1 MRWLT
6 AGESHGPQ
14 LTAILEGCPAGLDL
28 SRAAIDLQLAR
39 RQRGYGRGP
48 RQLIEQDR
56 VRILG
61 GVRHGRTTGAPIA
74 LEIANLD
81 AENWADVMAVD
92 APGVEPQAPE
102 TADPAVEAANDPSGG
117 GPSGSGSAEGGRA
130 EGAAPA
136 AAHDGERSAIVDVPR
151 PGHADLGGAL
161 LYDLDD
167 IRDVIERSSARE
179 TAARVACGAVARA
192 LLESVG
198 CRVGSHVVAIGGVEA
213 EATLGLA
220 DLERVDADDVRC
232 LDAAAADR
240 MRAAIDAAAAQGDT
254 LGGVF
259 EVCAFGYPFGVGSYV
274 QGDRRLGAR
283 LAAAVMSIN
292 AIKGVEIGVG
302 FAAAA
307 RRGSEV
313 QDPIVW
319 DEETGYGRGSNHAGG
334 IDGGISTGETVV
346 VRAAMKPIA
355 TLRAP
360 LPTVTLGSHVRVES
374 RYERSDTC
382 AVPAASLVGEAMVA
396 LTLADGLLERFGGA
410 TVGDLAVA
418 VAAFD
423 ERLRRR

>member
-1 MRWLT
+1 MGRLRWLT

-14 LTAILEGCPAGLDL
+14 LTAILEGCPAGLEL
-28 SRAAIDLQLAR
+28 SRAAIDHQLAR

-61 GVRHGRTTGAPIA
+61 GVRHGLTTGAPIA
-74 LEIANLD
+74 LAIANRD
-81 AENWADVMAVD
+81 AANWADVMSVD
-92 APGVEPQAPE
+92 APGLEPPEPGATAP
-102 TADPAVEAANDPSGG
+102 ASEAEGGSAGG
-117 GPSGSGSAEGGRA
+117 GPS
-130 EGAAPA
+130 EGAPA
-136 AAHDGERSAIVDVPR
+136 VAARDEERAATVDIPR

-161 LYDLDD
+161 LYELDD

-213 EATLGLA
+213 EATLGLT
-220 DLERVDADDVRC
+220 DGERVDADDVRC

-240 MRAAIDAAAAQGDT
+240 MREAIDAAAADGDT

-274 QGDRRLGAR
+274 QGDLRLGAR
-283 LAAAVMSIN
+283 LAGAVMSIN
-292 AIKGVEIGVG
+292 AIKGVEIGAG

-319 DEETGYGRGSNHAGG
+319 DEEAGYGRASNHAGG
-334 IDGGISTGETVV
+334 IDGGISTGETIVL
-346 VRAAMKPIA
+346 RAAMKPIA

-410 TVGDLAVA
+410 TVGDLAA
-418 VAAFD
+418 GVAAFG